1 MRRRVQM
8 VLLIFGVLVLLL
20 VALMYRDKIE
30 PWFSKRDDILNHSV
44 FDGYLPG
51 PLKKPNPG

>member
-1 MRRRVQM
+1 M

-44 FDGYLPG
+44 FEGYLPG